1 MQIVGVLVAALA
13 IGPVLNLLHSAYGIG
28 APGSPLQVPQAQ
40 LMGTV
45 AKGVFAGGLP
55 WDIIG
60 IGAAIAAGVISIDV
74 WLQRIG
80 STTRV
85 PVMAFAGGVYLPF
98 DLNVPIFLGGI
109 VAWLVSRTLDRA
121 GASPERRGVVERNG
135 FLVAAGFITGESLM
149 GIAIAVPIAAAQ
161 DAYAMAP
168 FGARLEGLKLPGL
181 ALVAIVFA
189 LLYRWSLR
197 TAPPPKPDPRD

>member
-1 MQIVGVLVAALA
+1 
-13 IGPVLNLLHSAYGIG
+13 
-28 APGSPLQVPQAQ
+28 
-40 LMGTV
+40 
-45 AKGVFAGGLP
+45 
-55 WDIIG
+55 
-60 IGAAIAAGVISIDV
+60 
-74 WLQRIG
+74 
-80 STTRV
+80 
-85 PVMAFAGGVYLPF
+85 
-98 DLNVPIFLGGI
+98 
-109 VAWLVSRTLDRA
+109 
-121 GASPERRGVVERNG
+121 VERNG